1 MAIRAQRGSIRKRK
15 SGGTLKWLGSYW
27 EDGHHKSPT
36 LGLCSEMTKAQAQAA
51 LDKLVRPLNEQAGA
65 VPYSLDGF
73 TRQVVYPWC
82 ERGWK
87 YSTRVTTEERINR
100 LILGRIGDT
109 PLSSCTRSFLQD
121 FLDQVATT
129 GLSHSTVLHT
139 RWDLNLIFKMAV
151 NDGLLPRNPAE
162 LLHAPRGQRNEKR
175 VLTLP
180 QAIIILAAL
189 GLRERLIVKLAGIC
203 GMRPGEI
210 AGLQWHDIQPTKLT
224 VERRVYRGKIDTPKT
239 QQSVRAVALP
249 KSVNDDITEWRNTSR
264 NTTPDAWVFPTENG
278 KSPLWI
284 NTLWYDHIRPT
295 LQKLGLD
302 WATYQVLRRSAVTL
316 LNAHGADGTIVAAQC
331 GHSVDTSTN
340 VYNKVGLERQL
351 AAVQTLDNALTSAP
365 QRAS

>member
-36 LGLCSEMTKAQAQAA
+36 LGLCSEMTKAEAQAA
-51 LDKLVRPLNEQAGA
+51 LDKLVRPINETSGA
-65 VPYSLDGF
+65 VAYSLDGF

-100 LILGRIGDT
+100 LILQRIGDT
-109 PLSSCTRSFLQD
+109 PLSSCTRVFLQD
-121 FLDQVATT
+121 FLDELATT
-129 GLSHSTVLHT
+129 GLSHSTILHV
-139 RWDLNLIFKMAV
+139 RWDINLIFKMAV

-162 LLHAPRGQRNEKR
+162 LLHAPRGKRNEKR

-210 AGLQWHDIQPTKLT
+210 AGLQWNNIEETALR

-239 QQSVRAVALP
+239 HQSLRKVALP
-249 KSVNDDITEWRNTSR
+249 ASVTADIAEWRSMSR
-264 NTTPDAWVFPTENG
+264 NTLPDDWVFPSDNG
-278 KSPLWI
+278 KRPLWI

-295 LQKLGLD
+295 LKKMGLE

-316 LNAHGADGTIVAAQC
+316 LNAHGADSTIVAAQC

-351 AAVQTLDNALTSAP
+351 HAVQTLDTALQTKNHA
-365 QRAS
+365 A